1 MNLHASNNQSTTR
14 IHQHTPTTEGL
25 HCIPMDQQQ
34 LPHPTT
40 ISHIHNTRTQQPACF
55 TTPRA
60 FTAPSNQRACPHH
73 THILHNQ
80 RASHTLSI
88 IKALHTRELHIH
100 THSNNQRVHTPTHTF
115 PTTKP
120 FTHTPPKEFYSP
132 SQGASYTTPRA
143 KCFTPTQNSQSSL
156 YRHPHKRKPQVLR
169 FVCHSGRYLN
179 TKTFNCDFLFR
190 LMSRERL
197 EEGGGGWRE
206 RAITPESFLC

>member
-40 ISHIHNTRTQQPACF
+40 ISHIHNTGTQQPACF

-60 FTAPSNQRACPHH
+60 FTAPSNQRACPRH

-120 FTHTPPKEFYSP
+120 FTHTPPQRVLL
-132 SQGASYTTPRA
+132 SQPRYFLHTPKSKMLYSYTEQPKLSIQTPPQ
-143 KCFTPTQNSQSSL
+143 KKTPSTSICLPQQ
-156 YRHPHKRKPQVLR
+156 QVLEHQD
-169 FVCHSGRYLN
+169 VQL
-179 TKTFNCDFLFR
+179 
-190 LMSRERL
+190 
-197 EEGGGGWRE
+197 
-206 RAITPESFLC
+206 

>member
-40 ISHIHNTRTQQPACF
+40 ISHIHNTRTQQPACY

-60 FTAPSNQRACPHH
+60 FTAPSNQRASPRH

-100 THSNNQRVHTPTHTF
+100 THSNNQRVHTHTHTF
-115 PTTKP
+115 PTIKP
-120 FTHTPPKEFYSP
+120 FTHTHPKEFYSP
-132 SQGASYTTPRA
+132 SQGASYTPPRA
-143 KCFTPTQNSQSSL
+143 KCFTPTQNSQSSP

-169 FVCHSGRYLN
+169 FVCHSSRYLN
-179 TKTFNCDFLFR
+179 TKTFNCDFLFT